1 MNLTLEHA
9 ADDGR
14 LAAGSGK
21 QEMEG
26 KNVPQGTLANPH
38 SETARRVVR

>member
-1 MNLTLEHA
+1 MNLALEHA

-14 LAAGSGK
+14 LAAGLGK

-26 KNVPQGTLANPH
+26 KKVPQGTLANPH
-38 SETARRVVR
+38 SETAREVAR